1 MANQLPK
8 IKHVVQLMM
17 ENRSFD
23 QMLGFLYAD
32 QKNVSPRGQPY
43 EGLTGKES
51 NPDGAGR
58 EVQVYKISKKSPHPY
73 LMPGADPGEGFYN
86 TNQQLFSLHDVPK
99 GTVATNKG
107 FVMSALGWLTVSLL
121 GFPQLGALVGGVLAV
136 LAFLPVSMWAL
147 YAALNKS
154 HRSYAVVLV
163 RPL

>member
-1 MANQLPK
+1 
-8 IKHVVQLMM
+8 M
-17 ENRSFD
+17 ETRAITFERTVSIWWSLAWRAA
-23 QMLGFLYAD
+23 LG
-32 QKNVSPRGQPY
+32 
-43 EGLTGKES
+43 
-51 NPDGAGR
+51 GA
-58 EVQVYKISKKSPHPY
+58 
-73 LMPGADPGEGFYN
+73 LA
-86 TNQQLFSLHDVPK
+86 
-99 GTVATNKG
+99 G